1 MANHLH
7 GSDTRTCAA
16 ARLQFG
22 QGDQPA
28 AADRAIGPDDC
39 LGAAHIQQ
47 GELVFALRHPGRD
60 QFAQAGSVLAW
71 RGLPERMLP
80 ASPTSAASL
89 EAIYQ

>member
-1 MANHLH
+1 MAQHHHRSITGNFA
-7 GSDTRTCAA
+7 S

-28 AADRAIGPDDC
+28 AADRAIGPEDC

-47 GELVFALRHPGRD
+47 GELVIALRHPGRD

-89 EAIYQ
+89 EVNHQ